1 MAKKRRPLPNPTPV
15 PHHSPWKN
23 IWIDDMDENIVDN
36 TIWIV
41 AGSFAE
47 YLEYYSQHGG
57 AARFQGKTFCY
68 VDNPDVLKGVK
79 NPHGICIGDWKNH
92 PKAIEIIQKL
102 HDCHNA
108 NNPAIHKLYTEI
120 LAHTLKGV

>member
-1 MAKKRRPLPNPTPV
+1 MNQDITDK
-15 PHHSPWKN
+15 
-23 IWIDDMDENIVDN
+23 
-36 TIWIV
+36 TIYIV

-47 YLEYYSQHGG
+47 YLLYCSKNGG
-57 AARFQGKTFCY
+57 AARFENKTFCY
-68 VDNPDVLKGVK
+68 VDNPDVLNGVK
-79 NPHGICIGDWKNH
+79 NPHGLCIGDWKNH